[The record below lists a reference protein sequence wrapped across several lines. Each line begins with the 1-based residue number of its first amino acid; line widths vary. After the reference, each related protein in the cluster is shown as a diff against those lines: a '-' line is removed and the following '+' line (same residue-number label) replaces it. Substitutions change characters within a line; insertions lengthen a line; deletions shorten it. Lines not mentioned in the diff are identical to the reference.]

1 VPQRHE
7 AHRDRCREGWRFRV
21 FVLAA
26 LALVAAC
33 GEGEEPEGDPT
44 VPRAPDSSPVRRTV
58 PGDYPSIQEALD
70 DARIGDTIL
79 VAPGVWSGPLE
90 MPAAPVILAS
100 TVLTGSDSSVV
111 AGTVINGNGS
121 DWVVHFDTLSGH
133 SRILGLT
140 LRNATDCIRASGSF
154 DFEGG
159 ILTDCGDGI
168 AYEAGSGGHVAHSR
182 IFENRDDGV
191 EMSGDHIVL
200 LEHNL
205 IRGNGDD
212 GIEIRFSGY
221 DGAVKRTV
229 IRDNLV
235 RGNRGDGVRI
245 IGHAEA
251 SNLAVLLER
260 NRVVENQG
268 TGISCRAPGSPS
280 DDEALAGAGA
290 VLEEEIVF
298 VENLLEANGAGL
310 TCGYL
315 STRRPST
322 PESPE
327 T

>member
-1 VPQRHE
+1 MSLL
-7 AHRDRCREGWRFRV
+7 GV
-21 FVLAA
+21 FA
-26 LALVAAC
+26 LFTAC
-33 GEGEEPEGDPT
+33 GGGEEEIDPA
-44 VPRAPDSSPVRRTV
+44 VPRAPDESPVRRTV

-70 DARIGDTIL
+70 AARIGDTIL
-79 VAPGVWSGPLE
+79 VAPGVWNGPLE
-90 MPAAPVILAS
+90 MPPAPVILAS
-100 TVLTGSDSSVV
+100 TVLTGADSSVV

-140 LRNATDCIRASGSF
+140 LRSADDCIRSSGSF

-168 AYEAGSGGHVAHSR
+168 VYEGGGGGHVAHSR
-182 IFENRDDGV
+182 IFGNRDDGV
-191 EMSGDHIVL
+191 EMSGDHVAL

-205 IRGNGDD
+205 IRDNGDD
-212 GIEIRFSGY
+212 GIEIRFNGY
-221 DGAVKRTV
+221 PGSLKRTV
-229 IRDNLV
+229 IRDNLL
-235 RGNRGDGVRI
+235 RGNGGDGVRI
-245 IGHAEA
+245 IAHTQT

-260 NRVVENQG
+260 NRVIENRG
-268 TGISCRAPGSPS
+268 TGIACRGPGTSS
-280 DDEALAGAGA
+280 DAQETAGTGA
-290 VLEEEIVF
+290 ILEEEVVF
-298 VENLLEANGAGL
+298 VQNLLESNGAGL